1 VPKHP
6 RQGRRARRGDGAS
19 KTARQFLLAATDGIY
34 TSQGEKVDHREVAGD
49 MPTPSRQRRAPPRLG
64 RQIGILIEL
73 QQPEDDFPDAAA
85 ADRPETPAPLPRP
98 ALL

>member
-1 VPKHP
+1 M
-6 RQGRRARRGDGAS
+6 AS
-19 KTARQFLLAATDGIY
+19 KTARQFLLAATDGIHAGK
-34 TSQGEKVDHREVAGD
+34 GEKVDHREVAGD
-49 MPTPSRQRRAPPRLG
+49 MPIPSRQRRAPPRLG